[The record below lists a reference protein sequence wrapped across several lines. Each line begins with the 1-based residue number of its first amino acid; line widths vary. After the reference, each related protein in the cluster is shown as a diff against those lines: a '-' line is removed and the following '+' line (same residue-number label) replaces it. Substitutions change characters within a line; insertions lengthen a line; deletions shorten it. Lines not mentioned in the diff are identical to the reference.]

1 MLRDAPFV
9 DGEYYHVFNR
19 GAHKLDIFVE
29 EKDYARFLLLLHLA
43 NTSEGLEMKRV
54 FSKYGGQPLSAI
66 FEQEVCDK
74 TLVDVVAYSL
84 IPNHFHL
91 VLRQKSPEG
100 ITRFLKR
107 TMTAYAMYFNLSR
120 GHSGTL
126 FQGPAK
132 SRLIDNEAYFRYIFA
147 YVHLNPLA
155 LIGYEKRKY
164 SVEKTKMRE
173 FLNSYPYSSF
183 YDYNVSSRPE
193 KVILGLE
200 SAPDFLKSSNDLEDL
215 LRWEEGGNLLQELST
230 VSKDS
235 PWKRGR

>member
-100 ITRFLKR
+100 ITPQRHLISR
-107 TMTAYAMYFNLSR
+107 SCQESFNRQR
-120 GHSGTL
+120 GVLPIYICLCSFKSAGTH
-126 FQGPAK
+126 
-132 SRLIDNEAYFRYIFA
+132 RI
-147 YVHLNPLA
+147 
-155 LIGYEKRKY
+155 
-164 SVEKTKMRE
+164 
-173 FLNSYPYSSF
+173 
-183 YDYNVSSRPE
+183 
-193 KVILGLE
+193 
-200 SAPDFLKSSNDLEDL
+200 
-215 LRWEEGGNLLQELST
+215 
-230 VSKDS
+230 
-235 PWKRGR
+235 